1 MKATLNIPDTIIDEA
16 QKLSNQ
22 KTRTAVIIKALQEYT
37 RMLKREKLVTLRGKK
52 LLADNFDFTK
62 LRGKEI
68 DEVHIG

>member
-37 RMLKREKLVTLRGKK
+37 RMLKREKLRSFRGQK
-52 LLADNFDFTK
+52 LLADDFDFSK
-62 LRGKEI
+62 LREKEN
-68 DEVHIG
+68 DEIHIG